1 MILKRLGILGLLAA
15 VGIGTSACTSGY
27 GYGGGSLGYASG
39 GYYDDGYYDGFGGG
53 GFGGVGFASN
63 YYGWNNGFYYPGTG
77 VYVYDRNRRP
87 FRWNGAQQRYWQ
99 GRGLNRQGSLA
110 GLNRQDRRE
119 VRQNW
124 QGFRQDRRQDT
135 RAFRQDRRVDRQAF
149 RSGQVTRP
157 EFRAERRQDRQGF
170 RQERR
175 QDTRQVRRANRRA
188 VRN

>member
-1 MILKRLGILGLLAA
+1 MFKRIGIVGLLAA
-15 VGIGTSACTSGY
+15 IGIGTSACNDGY
-27 GYGGGSLGYASG
+27 GYGGGSLGYASAG
-39 GYYDDGYYDGFGGG
+39 VYGDPYYDDYGYAGGYG
-53 GFGGVGFASN
+53 GYGGVGFASN
-63 YYGWNNGFYYPGTG
+63 YYGWNDGFYYPGTG

-87 FRWNGAQQRYWQ
+87 FRWNGTQQGYWQ
-99 GRGLNRQGSLA
+99 GR

-135 RAFRQDRRVDRQAF
+135 QAFRQDRRVDRQAF

-157 EFRAERRQDRQGF
+157 EFRAERRDDRQGF

-175 QDTRQVRRANRRA
+175 QDNRQLRRANRRA